1 MRTGSWRRRRKVAV
15 AFWGKKKILWPYFKT
30 ICMQYYIQTLFFFFN
45 SIETIRN
52 LKDQTEELVHT
63 SEHK

>member
-1 MRTGSWRRRRKVAV
+1 MRTGSWRRIRKVAI
-15 AFWGKKKILWPYFKT
+15 AFWKKKKKSFGPILKQSVCNILYTNIIF
-30 ICMQYYIQTLFFFFN
+30 LN

-52 LKDQTEELVHT
+52 LKDQTEQLVHT

>member
-15 AFWGKKKILWPYFKT
+15 AFWGKKKSFGPILKQSVCNIIYRH
-30 ICMQYYIQTLFFFFN
+30 YFFFN